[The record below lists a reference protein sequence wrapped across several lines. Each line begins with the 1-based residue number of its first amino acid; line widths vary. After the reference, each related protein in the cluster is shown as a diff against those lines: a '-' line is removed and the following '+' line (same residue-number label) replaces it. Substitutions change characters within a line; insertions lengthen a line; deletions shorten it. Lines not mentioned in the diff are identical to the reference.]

1 MTLVV
6 LSCVVTLYS
15 VRHLYF
21 HWVGGHWDSLHRIL
35 SVIRYFSLLF
45 LCNFRSLFYL
55 LSKEK
60 YVNKYSITWFLD
72 LKDLKWLSKEKNRRM
87 NVSWYLSFS
96 SMITSYLQ
104 LLWTCDYVICLG
116 LLAAIFRTI
125 LVFLISVSGVYV
137 VCTGLCS
144 E

>member
-1 MTLVV
+1 MSTVCTIYTIERDRLDW
-6 LSCVVTLYS
+6 T
-15 VRHLYF
+15 F
-21 HWVGGHWDSLHRIL
+21 

-72 LKDLKWLSKEKNRRM
+72 LKHLREKSLSKEKNRM

-104 LLWTCDYVICLG
+104 LLWTYDYVIRVG
-116 LLAAIFRTI
+116 LAGGNIPHNIGI
-125 LVFLISVSGVYV
+125 LNKCIWGVCGLYWSVQWVMMQY
-137 VCTGLCS
+137 
-144 E
+144 